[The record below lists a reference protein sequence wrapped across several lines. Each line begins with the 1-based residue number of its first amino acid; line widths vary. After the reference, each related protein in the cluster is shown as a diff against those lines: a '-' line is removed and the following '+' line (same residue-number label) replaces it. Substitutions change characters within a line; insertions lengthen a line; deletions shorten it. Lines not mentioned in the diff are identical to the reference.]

1 MDLPPATCGK
11 SNSCRGRGVLA
22 RDSSTRPP
30 PRNTLGYQDLHAAP
44 DCGRRVHRLVV
55 GRRKVAGGS
64 DSNFHFIIC
73 TLRPL
78 LPKWHFTTV
87 GSDHLGWGRT
97 AQLNSKLCEPMAVD
111 VSSWHVCDMPTSSSN
126 VGRQQYT
133 GKHLLRLS
141 SSQFDPEPT
150 WVAEQRRA
158 AETRRLLSATSYD
171 TI

>member
-30 PRNTLGYQDLHAAP
+30 PRNTLGYQDLHAAL

-73 TLRPL
+73 NIICNLCGLCCRNGISRQLALTI
-78 LPKWHFTTV
+78 W
-87 GSDHLGWGRT
+87 DWGRT

-111 VSSWHVCDMPTSSSN
+111 VSSWHKADVPLASTNVCCWGNSGHVLEMPPLPFLT
-126 VGRQQYT
+126 
-133 GKHLLRLS
+133 H
-141 SSQFDPEPT
+141 F
-150 WVAEQRRA
+150 RRRW
-158 AETRRLLSATSYD
+158 TT
-171 TI
+171 